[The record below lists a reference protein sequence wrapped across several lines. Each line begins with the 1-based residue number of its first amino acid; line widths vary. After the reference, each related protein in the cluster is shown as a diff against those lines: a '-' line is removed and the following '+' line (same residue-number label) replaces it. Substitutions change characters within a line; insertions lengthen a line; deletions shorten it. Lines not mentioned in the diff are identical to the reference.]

1 MLKKVVEYFTNLWYS
16 IFRIGKLRSKL
27 IMKKGYTA
35 IDIANWFLWYNK
47 LKQLEQVQDNY
58 DVYEGLTHLKIQK
71 LIYYAEGVY
80 SAVTGNY
87 LFNDKIF
94 AWIHGPVVKSVYDN
108 FSKYGKDEIDFDQNQ
123 WSRVKEMN
131 ENPELYN
138 ILETVYNTYAGYTAW
153 QLREKS
159 HIVGGPWQVTVD
171 TKGMQKEI
179 DKKMIKEYFIKNI
192 VNNE

>member
-1 MLKKVVEYFTNLWYS
+1 
-16 IFRIGKLRSKL
+16 
-27 IMKKGYTA
+27 
-35 IDIANWFLWYNK
+35 
-47 LKQLEQVQDNY
+47 
-58 DVYEGLTHLKIQK
+58 
-71 LIYYAEGVY
+71 
-80 SAVTGNY
+80 
-87 LFNDKIF
+87 
-94 AWIHGPVVKSVYDN
+94 
-108 FSKYGKDEIDFDQNQ
+108 
-123 WSRVKEMN
+123 MN